1 MGALPD
7 PPKIPEILSGAR
19 FLKFWE
25 FLKIFPRRGPA
36 GCLYFCRKMAKNRD
50 FPGGE
55 KSGNFSPPG
64 APRPPPGENFQKFPK
79 FQKSGSRED
88 FGDFRGVWE
97 SITSSA
103 RRKNFPMPRFFRREK
118 KIFGEKKI
126 FSAEKKIFF
135 PLLRKKI
142 FFSPRGTLSAR
153 LPRRAY
159 GTCGHSEMD

>member
-55 KSGNFSPPG
+55 KSGNFSPPA
-64 APRPPPGENFQKFPK
+64 APRPGKIFKNSQNFKNRAPERISGIFGGSGRALHPPLGE
-79 FQKSGSRED
+79 
-88 FGDFRGVWE
+88 
-97 SITSSA
+97 
-103 RRKNFPMPRFFRREK
+103 KNFRCRDF
-118 KIFGEKKI
+118 FGEKKK
-126 FSAEKKIFF
+126 FSEKKKFFRQKKKFFF
-135 PLLRKKI
+135 PSSGKKFFFPARNALRA
-142 FFSPRGTLSAR
+142 STP
-153 LPRRAY
+153 
-159 GTCGHSEMD
+159 

>member
-1 MGALPD
+1 MGGP
-7 PPKIPEILSGAR
+7 
-19 FLKFWE
+19 
-25 FLKIFPRRGPA
+25 PRRGPVR
-36 GCLYFCRKMAKNRD
+36 CLYFCRKMAKNRD

-103 RRKNFPMPRFFRREK
+103 RRKKFLE
-118 KIFGEKKI
+118 EKKI

-135 PLLRKKI
+135 PLLRK
-142 FFSPRGTLSAR
+142 
-153 LPRRAY
+153 
-159 GTCGHSEMD
+159 